1 MNKVNEK
8 IGLTCLGAGT
18 FPLDNLMI
26 KHSKDDVET
35 IYQHVGGTCGNVMS
49 ILGMYGWH
57 ALPAARLD
65 DSEVGFQL
73 KDDLERYGCD
83 TRYLT
88 NTPDGGTTILD
99 IIHKT
104 GRDGKPKTAYM
115 AHSPRGGRFVNHRFW
130 TLKQAQELFD
140 SLEQMPDVFFFDRC
154 APGNILLAQLLHERG
169 VLVYYEPNEPVDRN
183 FLRAVEVSDIVKF
196 SNEKHPNVSFTDDY
210 TNKLFIQTMNKDGLR
225 YRLRGGEWKA
235 LHPVRNPHAVDGE
248 GAGDWTTSALIHAL
262 GRNGLPRIED
272 IHESLLVDC
281 LMEAQETASESVSYI
296 GAKGLI
302 HHSQDYTL
310 HPTFKKF

>member
-73 KDDLERYGCD
+73 KADLESYGCD

-130 TLKQAQELFD
+130 TLKQAQSLFD
-140 SLEQMPDVFFFDRC
+140 SLDQMPDVFFFDRC
-154 APGNILLAQLLHERG
+154 APGNILLAELLHERG
-169 VLVYYEPNEPVDRN
+169 VMVYYEPNEPVDRN
-183 FLRAVEVSDIVKF
+183 FLRAVAASDIVKF
-196 SNEKHPNVSFTDDY
+196 SNERHPDVSFTDGFTD
-210 TNKLFIQTMNKDGLR
+210 KFFIQTMNQEGLR
-225 YRLRGGEWKA
+225 YRLRDGEWKQLA
-235 LHPVRNPHAVDGE
+235 PVLNPNAIDGE
-248 GAGDWTTSALIHAL
+248 GAGDWTSSTFINAL
-262 GRNGLPRIED
+262 GKHGLTQVSDLE
-272 IHESLLVDC
+272 ESVLKEC
-281 LMEAQETASESVSYI
+281 LMEAQRVASESVSYI

-302 HHSQDYTL
+302 HH
-310 HPTFKKF
+310 